1 MRHSKS
7 DWENTNLEDVE
18 RPLSKRGKKN
28 ARKLGKYI
36 RDSEIVAD
44 TALVSPSIRTK
55 ETLEIIRKYSSIS
68 KNILFIDEIY
78 GADDSELLKL
88 IRELS
93 AGIQIALLI
102 GHNPGLEIL
111 GDYLLFGDKENPS
124 FGDKENPSFAKFPT
138 SAFLSLAIESED
150 WKDWGRSPARLIR
163 FWIP

>member
-1 MRHSKS
+1 MKYLHLLRHSKS

-28 ARKLGKYI
+28 ARELGKYI

-55 ETLEIIRKYSSIS
+55 ETLEIIREYSSIS

-78 GADDSELLKL
+78 GADHSELLKF
-88 IRELS
+88 IRELPS
-93 AGIQIALLI
+93 DIQKVLLI

-111 GDYLLFGDKENPS
+111 GDYFLFGDKENS
-124 FGDKENPSFAKFPT
+124 SFAKFPT
-138 SAFLSLAIESED
+138 SALLSLVIESED